1 MAFTSRLPYPFHEQQ
16 TLQMDVS
23 VSLTIQL
30 RKLKFSCLGSD
41 RSSGKQTTESPT
53 LIQQHRCSSTAGPRP
68 KSVPHTTV
76 TQETSHKS
84 PLGSATPCVCAGA
97 GLCPQ
102 SCLLPPGELRHENH
116 AGALPA
122 HAPRHQTSE
131 NISQNRP
138 CGTFLAAKH
147 LPSCLPSWALPA
159 S

>member
-102 SCLLPPGELRHENH
+102 SCLLPLGSYVTKITQEH
-116 AGALPA
+116 
-122 HAPRHQTSE
+122 
-131 NISQNRP
+131 
-138 CGTFLAAKH
+138 
-147 LPSCLPSWALPA
+147 CLPMHRGTKPLRTSAKTDPVERF
-159 S
+159 